1 MATDEFAQRFI
12 GSPDTEEALQWLKGA
27 TRKQIRTLGQDETAA
42 ESIQLVEELYAAGAV
57 TVLAVEIDRY
67 DEGENAGKLL
77 IELSDDAQDREM
89 VLRIVTKIAESQ
101 GFDAEPDDG
110 QRYAFVMLD

>member
-1 MATDEFAQRFI
+1 MATNEFAQRFI
-12 GSPDTEEALQWLKGA
+12 GSPDTEEALQWLTSA
-27 TRKQIRTLGQDETAA
+27 TQKQIRTLGEDETTA

-67 DEGENAGKLL
+67 DEGENSGKLL

-89 VLRIVTKIAESQ
+89 VLGIVGKLAESQ
-101 GFDAEPDDG
+101 GFDAESDNG